1 MPFRTTI
8 APLVRALLERGYE
21 EPTPVQDAV
30 LEEGTESRDL
40 LVSAQTG
47 SGKTIAYG
55 LAIATTL
62 LGESERFA
70 PEAMP
75 AALIVAPTRELAIQV
90 TSELSWLYAQT
101 GAEIVTCVG
110 GMDPR
115 AERRRLDRGAHIV
128 VGTPGRLRD
137 HLERGALK
145 IGALKALVLDEAD
158 EMLNL
163 GFREDLEF
171 LLEATPAERRTLL
184 FSATLPKTIMAMAR
198 QYQRGALRIEVAKGT
213 AGHADIEYRAI
224 RIAPNEV
231 EHAIVNVLREAE
243 SPSAI
248 VFCNTRES
256 VRHLSSGLIE
266 RGFAAVTLS
275 GELGQAERN
284 QAMQALR
291 DGRARVCVATDV
303 AARGIDLPSLGLV
316 IHAELPSDAETLQ
329 HRSGRTGRA
338 GRKGVS
344 ALLVPIS
351 RRRKAER
358 LLAEANLRAVWSG
371 APSAETIRRLDEDR
385 LLSDPLLTEPAGDED
400 LAVARRLLE
409 NRSAEDLA
417 AALARL
423 FRARLPAPEDV
434 FDPGFGPDPKA
445 GKDFA
450 GKGRKG
456 GDGERAPREHVRGGP
471 VVWFHMDVG
480 RRNNAD
486 PKWLLPLICRR
497 GKITRQEI
505 GAIKIYD
512 RETKFEIAESVAK
525 KFASTAEVSDG
536 DDITISL
543 ADGPAGDA
551 PPRGKFGKGKPGV
564 KPGGKGGKPFAG
576 GGRPENFDQ
585 PRGKKPPHRKGAKPG
600 SAGTSSP
607 AGAPQGKPRKERR
620 PKG

>member
-1 MPFRTTI
+1 MPFRTSIT
-8 APLVRALLERGYE
+8 PLVRALSERGYE

-30 LEEGTESRDL
+30 LEEGTAERDL

-55 LAIATTL
+55 LAIAGTL
-62 LGESERFA
+62 LGDEERFA
-70 PEAMP
+70 PAGAPM
-75 AALIVAPTRELAIQV
+75 ALIVAPTRELAIQV
-90 TSELSWLYAQT
+90 TAELTWLYAHC

-115 AERRRLDRGAHIV
+115 AERRKLERGAHIV

-137 HLERGALK
+137 HLERNALK
-145 IGALKALVLDEAD
+145 IGGLKALVLDEAD

-184 FSATLPKTIMAMAR
+184 FSATLPKTIMAMAKR
-198 QYQRGALRIEVAKGT
+198 YQRNAQRIEVAKGT
-213 AGHADIEYRAI
+213 TGHVDIEYRAI

-256 VRHLSSGLIE
+256 VRHLSSGLAE
-266 RGFAAVTLS
+266 RGFSVVTLS

-303 AARGIDLPSLGLV
+303 AARGLDLPSLNLV

-358 LLAEANLRAVWSG
+358 LLAEASIRAVWSG
-371 APSAETIRRLDEDR
+371 APSAETIRRLDEER
-385 LLSDPLLTEPAGDED
+385 LLSDPLLTEPASEED
-400 LAVARRLLE
+400 LTAAKRLLE
-409 NRSAEDLA
+409 TRSPEDLA
-417 AALARL
+417 AALARIY
-423 FRARLPAPEDV
+423 RARLPAPEDV
-434 FDPGFGPDPKA
+434 FDPGFGPDLKVA
-445 GKDFA
+445 KDRDYA
-450 GKGRKG
+450 AKSRRPDRD
-456 GDGERAPREHVRGGP
+456 GDGDRGGREQVRGGP

-486 PKWLLPLICRR
+486 PKWILPLICRR

-505 GAIKIYD
+505 GAIKIFD

-525 KFASTAEVSDG
+525 KFAASAEVSDG
-536 DDITISL
+536 DDITISF

-551 PPRGKFGKGKPGV
+551 PRGKSGPGR
-564 KPGGKGGKPFAG
+564 GGKPFAG
-576 GGRPENFDQ
+576 GKPGFDQ
-585 PRGKKPPHRKGAKPG
+585 PRGKKPFHRKGGKPEG
-600 SAGTSSP
+600 AWAPGGAPS
-607 AGAPQGKPRKERR
+607 GAPQGKPRKPKR
-620 PKG
+620 PQG

>member
-1 MPFRTTI
+1 MPFRLTSQ
-8 APLVRALLERGYE
+8 PLARALAARGYE

-30 LEEGTESRDL
+30 LEEGTVGRDL

-55 LAIATTL
+55 LAIASTI
-62 LGESERFA
+62 LGEAERFEPAGA
-70 PEAMP
+70 PL
-75 AALIVAPTRELAIQV
+75 ALIVAPTRELAMQV
-90 TSELSWLYAQT
+90 TAELGWLYAET
-101 GAEIVTCVG
+101 DARVVTLTG

-115 AERRRLDRGAHIV
+115 AERRRLAEGAHIV

-137 HLERGALK
+137 HLERGALQ
-145 IGALKALVLDEAD
+145 IGGLRALVLDEAD

-171 LLEATPAERRTLL
+171 LLEATPRERRTLL
-184 FSATLPKTIMAMAR
+184 FSATMPKIIAAMAR
-198 QYQRGALRIEVAKGT
+198 KYQRDALRIEVAGGS
-213 AGHADIEYRAI
+213 AGHADIDYRAV

-231 EHAIVNVLREAE
+231 EHAIVNVLRQAEA
-243 SPSAI
+243 PSAI

-344 ALLVPIS
+344 VLLVPIS

-358 LLAEANLRAVWSG
+358 LLAEARLKATWIG
-371 APSAETIRRLDEDR
+371 APSAEEIRRLDEER
-385 LLSDPLLTEPAGDED
+385 LLSDPVLTDEPSEED
-400 LAVARRLLE
+400 LTAAKRLLE
-409 NRSAEDLA
+409 TRSPEEIA

-423 FRARLPAPEDV
+423 YRSRLPSPEDV

-445 GKDFA
+445 GKDAAEA
-450 GKGRKG
+450 GSAPAARSGTS
-456 GDGERAPREHVRGGP
+456 RAARWSGSAWMSAGATMP
-471 VVWFHMDVG
+471 
-480 RRNNAD
+480 
-486 PKWLLPLICRR
+486 
-497 GKITRQEI
+497 TRSGSFRSCA
-505 GAIKIYD
+505 GAA
-512 RETKFEIAESVAK
+512 RSRARTSARSRS
-525 KFASTAEVSDG
+525 STARPRSRSPRTSPG
-536 DDITISL
+536 NSL
-543 ADGPAGDA
+543 R
-551 PPRGKFGKGKPGV
+551 PPR
-564 KPGGKGGKPFAG
+564 
-576 GGRPENFDQ
+576 
-585 PRGKKPPHRKGAKPG
+585 
-600 SAGTSSP
+600 
-607 AGAPQGKPRKERR
+607 
-620 PKG
+620 